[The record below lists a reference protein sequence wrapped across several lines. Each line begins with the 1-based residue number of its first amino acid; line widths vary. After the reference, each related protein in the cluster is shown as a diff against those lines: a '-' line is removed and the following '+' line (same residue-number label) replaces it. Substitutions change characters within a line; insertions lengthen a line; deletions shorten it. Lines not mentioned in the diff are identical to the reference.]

1 MQNARGVE
9 ESAAGIQEHRPT
21 MDAHENIE
29 MISFARHPERGR
41 CSPTRV
47 AATGALAR
55 HGRELRDDDEI
66 LTPARQHPGRHRDVH
81 KRTGETREDLTAQ
94 GSRLPGDSRKI
105 DSPCCAW
112 WAVERRDR
120 REAVISQHRRAL
132 PPTATG
138 PALRPDYVRGVGWWS
153 DYQLGGRE
161 GPASYRNSNRCQQS
175 PDRPKVN
182 PCS

>member
-1 MQNARGVE
+1 VQNARGVE

-94 GSRLPGDSRKI
+94 GQQTARLL
-105 DSPCCAW
+105 
-112 WAVERRDR
+112 EEDR
-120 REAVISQHRRAL
+120 QSMLRAMGCRTPRSARGCHQPAQARASADGNGAGSQ
-132 PPTATG
+132 T
-138 PALRPDYVRGVGWWS
+138 
-153 DYQLGGRE
+153 
-161 GPASYRNSNRCQQS
+161 
-175 PDRPKVN
+175 
-182 PCS
+182 